1 MTFQNALRQMKNGQ
15 ATKLPTWGGYC
26 KRVDDAVA
34 DYNKDTT
41 AGYALN
47 AKVMYMGQCYQCVTA
62 IPSGA
67 AAGSFDGS
75 KWMRLAD
82 IPHKIVFVERATTG
96 TSYESVA
103 TVTATDK
110 TYGDF
115 DPDLDLDAELF
126 NALLSDAWTVG
137 DTEDYDAARTGD
149 ARW

>member
-26 KRVDDAVA
+26 KRVDDTIA

-41 AGYALN
+41 AGYAQG
-47 AKVMYMGQCYQCVTA
+47 AKVMYVGQCYQCVTA
-62 IPSGA
+62 IPSGS
-67 AAGSFDGS
+67 AAGNFDAS
-75 KWMRLAD
+75 KWMRLFD
-82 IPHKIVFVERATTG
+82 IPHKIVFVERASTG

-103 TVTATDK
+103 TITATDK

-115 DPDLDLDAELF
+115 DPELELDGELF
-126 NALLSDAWTVG
+126 TAFLSDAWTVG
-137 DTEDYDAARTGD
+137 ETEEYDAARTGD

>member
-26 KRVDDAVA
+26 KRVDDTIA

-62 IPSGA
+62 ISSGA
-67 AAGSFDGS
+67 AAGNFDAS
-75 KWMRLAD
+75 KWMRLFD
-82 IPHKIVFVERATTG
+82 IPHTISFVERSSTG
-96 TSYESVA
+96 TTYASAA
-103 TVTATDK
+103 TVTASGK

-115 DPDLDLDAELF
+115 TPELKLDGELF
-126 NALLSDAWTVG
+126 TAMLSDAWTVG
-137 DTEDYDAARTGD
+137 DTEDYDAARTGN

>member
-15 ATKLPTWGGYC
+15 AAKLPTWGGYC
-26 KRVDDAVA
+26 KRVDDTIA

-47 AKVMYMGQCYQCVTA
+47 AKVMYMGQCYQCVTT

-67 AAGSFDGS
+67 AAGNFDSS

-103 TVTATDK
+103 TVTATGK

-115 DPDLDLDAELF
+115 DPELDLDGELF
-126 NALLSDAWTVG
+126 TALLSDSWTVG
-137 DTEDYDAARTGD
+137 ETADYDAARTGD